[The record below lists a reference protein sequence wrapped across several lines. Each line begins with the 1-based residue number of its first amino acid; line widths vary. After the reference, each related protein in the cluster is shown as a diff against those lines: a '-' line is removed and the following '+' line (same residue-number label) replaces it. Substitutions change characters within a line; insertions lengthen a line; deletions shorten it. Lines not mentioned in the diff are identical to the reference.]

1 MLIWGKGAN
10 IDLDFHFV
18 FLGEGANIDLDFYIV
33 FERGANPHLDFDHS
47 SPLQNLLTR

>member
-18 FLGEGANIDLDFYIV
+18 FLGEGANIDLDFYIA
-33 FERGANPHLDFDHS
+33 FERGANLDFDHCS
-47 SPLQNLLTR
+47 LLQNLLTG